1 MNNNNNN
8 QNFEI
13 LDLITLIGFIAQIQN
28 MKIDAEEKD
37 YIHNVIKAIADE
49 IQKLHEENDR
59 IESKL
64 NKILELLGK
73 EEDTTWY

>member
-1 MNNNNNN
+1 MNNNNN
-8 QNFEI
+8 QNFET

-28 MKIDAEEKD
+28 IKIDAEEKD

-64 NKILELLGK
+64 NKILELLRK

>member
-1 MNNNNNN
+1 M
-8 QNFEI
+8 
-13 LDLITLIGFIAQIQN
+13 AQIQN

-37 YIHNVIKAIADE
+37 YIHDVIKAIADE

>member
-1 MNNNNNN
+1 MNNNNN
-8 QNFEI
+8 QNFET

-64 NKILELLGK
+64 NKILELLRK

>member
-1 MNNNNNN
+1 MNNN
-8 QNFEI
+8 QNFET

-37 YIHNVIKAIADE
+37 YIHDVIKAIADE

>member
-1 MNNNNNN
+1 MNNN
-8 QNFEI
+8 QNFET

-28 MKIDAEEKD
+28 MKIDAKEKD
-37 YIHNVIKAIADE
+37 YIHDVIKAIADE